1 MVILKIAVVRNLDKR
16 QKRIVTKVVVKIG
29 KSVVST
35 MGKLIT
41 IIMASI
47 IAIDITSIAD
57 SSFVVVMFVE
67 VACIAKLAIAVL
79 IFQTSIAIY
88 P

>member
-1 MVILKIAVVRNLDKR
+1 
-16 QKRIVTKVVVKIG
+16 
-29 KSVVST
+29 

-47 IAIDITSIAD
+47 IAIDIASIAD

-79 IFQTSIAIY
+79 IFPTSIAIY

>member
-1 MVILKIAVVRNLDKR
+1 MVILKIAVVGNLDKR
-16 QKRIVTKVVVKIG
+16 QKQIITKVVIAIG
-29 KSVVST
+29 KFVIGT

-47 IAIDITSIAD
+47 IAIDIASIAD
-57 SSFVVVMFVE
+57 SSFVVVKFVG
-67 VACIAKLAIAVL
+67 VACIVKLAIAVL
-79 IFQTSIAIY
+79 IFPTSIAIY